1 MKIAT
6 YARLLQ
12 YLEDKLALPE
22 DSIKTTF
29 QNSHHDLSLLPI
41 ALWQNGLITV
51 KQLEQVFDWLVSAR
65 ADGRFVDSSRSD
77 NLS

>member
-1 MKIAT
+1 MKVAT

-12 YLEDKLALPE
+12 FLEDELALPE
-22 DSIKTTF
+22 ASIKSTF
-29 QNSHHDLSLLPI
+29 RHSQHDLSLLPI

-51 KQLEQVFDWLVSAR
+51 KQLDQVFDWLILAR
-65 ADGRFVDSSRSD
+65 AEGQLSK